1 MSQYYDTLRVT
12 PSDDGYVVTVEMHRP
27 EALNAMNTAMG
38 RELLHCFEDFFW
50 DKQTRVVILTGAGEK
65 AFCVGG
71 DLKERQG
78 MSDEAWR
85 EQHVIFEQAA
95 FRL

>member
-1 MSQYYDTLRVT
+1 MSQHYDTLRVT
-12 PSDDGYVVTVEMHRP
+12 PSADGYIVTVEMYRP

-50 DKQTRVVILTGAGEK
+50 DKHTRVVILTGAGDK

-78 MSDEAWR
+78 MSDEVW
-85 EQHVIFEQAA
+85 
-95 FRL
+95 